1 MAAIDNIDFQL
12 RDFARRAPAARDR
25 RACAAC
31 WFVRGLF
38 VAGVVFWLILA
49 GFALWSCLPEAGT
62 VLDYLSPTAVQA
74 RDTGWVALSEGAR

>member
-1 MAAIDNIDFQL
+1 MAAVANLTFQL
-12 RDFARRAPAARDR
+12 GDFARRVPQERNR
-25 RACAAC
+25 GACAAC